1 MRKVFFIAFII
12 VCLLII
18 NSLARS
24 VFSLWQKQDLIVK
37 AEKDLKE
44 KEAENKEIKQ
54 RLKIAE
60 SKDFVEEE
68 ARNKLFM
75 VKPGENRVLL
85 PKELSN
91 PENSSKK
98 TEINEDPNWK
108 KWWNLFF

>member
-1 MRKVFFIAFII
+1 MKKIFFIGFII

-24 VFSLWQKQDLIVK
+24 VFSLWQKQDFIVK
-37 AEKDLKE
+37 AEKELKE
-44 KEAENKEIKQ
+44 KEEENKQIKQ
-54 RLKIAE
+54 ELKIAE
-60 SKDFVEEE
+60 SSEFVEEE

-75 VKPGENRVLL
+75 VKPGENRVFL

-91 PENSSKK
+91 LGGGSKK
-98 TEINEDPNWK
+98 TEAKGDPNWK